1 MMKIT
6 KAVFLLF
13 LLNITSLNMVRPNEN
28 SDLIEIVEK
37 LVNNNSTR
45 NIQYVTILT
54 TDKFLNDQKT
64 KDFVLELIKELSKS
78 KAIMKM
84 NEKAINK
91 LSKKRI
97 LMTLMLL
104 NSMEDFENIVKMF
117 TNRRF
122 NYSGYYVILF
132 QNADDAN
139 VKKIFHILWNF
150 YIYNVNLI
158 RCKNESVIVE
168 TYVPFRPMNCNNSD
182 LLQIAKY
189 ENGKF
194 IFKPDNFF
202 PKKFNNFHKCSL
214 GLATFASLAPS
225 VLKRDFKNGS
235 YELYGRDIETMKM
248 LAHELNF
255 YPNITYLPAYGSWGV
270 LYPNGTTTGAMGRAV
285 SRTSDIAWGNLNL
298 KIDRT
303 LIMDYSFG
311 YYLET
316 LIFVIPKGEPY
327 SAFSK
332 LLRPFDNFVWTAL
345 LLVILI
351 CIVIIALLTL
361 LPRKIQNFVYGEKVS
376 NPLLNV
382 LIAMFGGAQT
392 KLPTYNFARSLLI
405 MFLLFCL
412 ILRSLYQGALF
423 QFLQANDNKPEVGSI
438 AEMAEHNFKFYLIP
452 SYDDMTKNNTLM
464 KGKRVIIQP
473 SELKTIMDNTI
484 DVQFKGSLLVAIS
497 EIIYKNKLR
506 SHSQEALFTVCKVS
520 RIC

>member
-1 MMKIT
+1 
-6 KAVFLLF
+6 
-13 LLNITSLNMVRPNEN
+13 MVRPSEN
-28 SDLIEIVEK
+28 TDLIEIIEK
-37 LVNNNSTR
+37 IVNNNSTR
-45 NIQYVTILT
+45 KIQYVTLLT
-54 TDKFLNDQKT
+54 TENFIKEQTN
-64 KDFVLELIKELSKS
+64 KDFMLELIKTLSKS
-78 KAIMKM
+78 KPILNM
-84 NEKAINK
+84 NEKSLDK

-97 LMTLMLL
+97 LMTLLL
-104 NSMEDFENIVKMF
+104 FNSIEDFENITKMF

-122 NYSGYYVILF
+122 NYSGFYIILF
-132 QNADDAN
+132 KSADDSE
-139 VKKIFHILWNF
+139 VYKIFQRLWNF

-158 RCKNESVIVE
+158 RCKNDSITVE
-168 TYVPFRPMNCNNSD
+168 TFVPFRRMNCNKTD
-182 LLQIAKY
+182 PKEIAKY

-194 IFKPDNFF
+194 ILKPDDFF
-202 PKKFNNFHKCSL
+202 PKKFKNFHKCPL

-235 YELYGRDIETMKM
+235 SELYGRDIETMKM
-248 LAHELNF
+248 LEHELNF
-255 YPNITYLPAYGSWGV
+255 YGNITYLPDYGSWGV
-270 LYPNGTTTGAMGRAV
+270 LYPNGTTTGAMGRAT

-298 KIDRT
+298 KLDRT
-303 LIMDYSFG
+303 LIMDFSFG

-332 LLRPFDNFVWTAL
+332 LLRPFDSFIWIAL

-351 CIVIIALLTL
+351 CIVIIAILSLQ
-361 LPRKIQNFVYGEKVS
+361 PRKIRSFVYGENVA
-376 NPLLNV
+376 NPFLNV
-382 LIAMFGGAQT
+382 LIAMYGGSQT

-412 ILRSLYQGALF
+412 VLRSLYQGALF
-423 QFLQANDNKPEVGSI
+423 QFLQANDNQPEVHSI

-473 SELKTIMDNTI
+473 AELKTIMDNTI
-484 DVQFKGSLLVAIS
+484 DVHFKGSLLVAIS

-506 SHSQEALFTVCKVS
+506 AHSREALYTVCKV
-520 RIC
+520 RKITFK